1 MTEIVNQLHAN
12 GFRVVGR
19 YITKK
24 SSTSRNWKTVGLLN
38 DTNFYFFSDNV
49 YPYKSGVN
57 FLDNSTLVNPNE
69 LARHREYVK
78 KEKEKEQN
86 EFEIG
91 FDTYFD
97 ATSSYSVFVEFLE
110 NKCWEYLSK
119 RAENYFDLRGISI
132 GRMGGAVAFPFIDY
146 NNNFVTAQIIKYGS
160 NGKRIKDLYSTNW
173 LHTYKPIKERLGLDD
188 ATKYSKSIKC
198 FFGEN
203 YLNGSTNTI
212 AIVEAPKTAVILK
225 EIYPNIDWI
234 ATAGE
239 QALFN
244 KDIEVLKDRN
254 VILFPDAQTT
264 KWKQWAES
272 NGFICSDILDEYNCE
287 EGSDLA
293 DFIFDSQ
300 SDVFTP
306 LHNLLFSLNVGD
318 FDFQYN
324 EDKLEFNFSRVA
336 DDKGYFTA
344 VPYTDNLILYSDNS
358 NNFKKA
364 YKGRHFDLYEQ
375 KYSVLNAQ
383 IDWHK
388 QDTYRTEQN
397 NGTGVPCFDPSD
409 SKHLKGFNEKSFIW
423 HLQKCYRTLKHL
435 NPNKDYL
442 STFEATLS
450 KLNTESNFRFS
461 EKYVLRRLVPIWD
474 SVNVDIKDFKKHRN
488 WKYKG
493 NEQLSRKE
501 FERYLN
507 DDRFRSKLLM
517 RLYSLQDA
525 LKEGRYIFKE
535 SDIALDSHYKTRGFG
550 KLGDLINKW
559 NKEVIGCTTENQYF
573 KTIDFIDK
581 MKNVADYCPLHIES
595 TYRVV
600 TKVQHELKSFL
611 NSNLTLKQMHEAS
624 GVSKEIIRRYLK
636 HKPNR
641 DSETLI
647 KKEVQRM
654 INKINSIEPIRSTH
668 NGTTRI
674 ETFEI
679 KKHLSAYQMIEKHKI
694 SNTEAFIS
702 LEDLRQ
708 LDNLYIWEQA
718 ILDADKERKESERKL
733 RKELK
738 PKDAEVLKDVG
749 FKLAV

>member
-12 GFRVVGR
+12 GFRVIGR

-78 KEKEKEQN
+78 REKEKEQN

-97 ATSSYSVFVEFLE
+97 ATSSDSVFLQFLE
-110 NKCWEYLSK
+110 NQCSEYLSK

-132 GRMGGAVAFPFIDY
+132 GRMSGAVAFPFIDY

-188 ATKYSKSIKC
+188 ATKYSKSVKC

-264 KWKQWAES
+264 KWKEWAES
-272 NGFICSDILDEYNCE
+272 RGFICSDILDEYNCE

-293 DFIFDSQ
+293 DFVFDST
-300 SDVFTP
+300 SDVFAP

-324 EDKLEFNFSRVA
+324 EDKLELNFSRVA

-344 VPYTDNLILYSDNS
+344 VPYNDNLILYSDNS
-358 NNFKKA
+358 NNFKKN

-388 QDTYRTEQN
+388 QDTKDKGEL
-397 NGTGVPCFDPSD
+397 F
-409 SKHLKGFNEKSFIW
+409 GFNEESFIW

-442 STFEATLS
+442 KVFKTTLS

-474 SVNVDIKDFKKHRN
+474 SVKVDINEFKKHRN

-517 RLYSLQDA
+517 RLLSFQDA

-535 SDIALDSHYKTRGFG
+535 SDIALSHRYRKRGFG
-550 KLGDLINKW
+550 ILGDLANKW
-559 NKEVIGCTTENQYF
+559 NEEVIGCKTENQYF
-573 KTIDFIDK
+573 KTLNFIEK
-581 MKNVADYCPLHIES
+581 MKNVADYYPLNIEN
-595 TYRVV
+595 TYRVG

-611 NSNLTLKQMHEAS
+611 KTNITLKDMHEDS

-636 HKPNR
+636 HTPNK
-641 DSETLI
+641 DTETLI

-654 INKINSIEPIRSTH
+654 ITQINSIEPIRSTH

-679 KKHLSAYQMIEKHKI
+679 KECLNTYKMIEKHKL

-702 LEDLRQ
+702 LEGLRQ
-708 LDNLYIWEQA
+708 LDNLYIWEKA
-718 ILDADKERKESERKL
+718 ILHADNERRESERKL
-733 RKELK
+733 KKELK
-738 PKDAEVLKDVG
+738 PKDTEVLKDID